1 MLPVI
6 KSFCTRTLGWPRVRS
21 VDADRRVLIRTV
33 ATPQGGTH
41 SEADSQGSPLT
52 ASLLRASKTAL
63 DLLIDQPFDP
73 GTRLD
78 LEFPGPG
85 GPAPHLLAC
94 VVRST
99 RQPQAK
105 WTAECWL
112 PLPLRRSELSWL
124 GSKQG
129 VPLKEDRRQ
138 WLRWSCRGDAFFRRA
153 SGAETE
159 FFPATV
165 SDISFGG
172 VRLLAAA
179 HAPEVGA
186 RLELVLERVPPA
198 PAIRMLAIVCHTQ
211 VQPDGSTAFGCG
223 FIRELGWNELWS
235 VLSPTQVATDQ
246 R

>member
-1 MLPVI
+1 MLPVV
-6 KSFCTRTLGWPRVRS
+6 KSFCTRALGWPPARLVT
-21 VDADRRVLIRTV
+21 ADRRVLIRPVTLLQ
-33 ATPQGGTH
+33 AGPH
-41 SEADSQGSPLT
+41 SEADSQSSPLT
-52 ASLLRASKTAL
+52 ASLLRASKSAL

-78 LEFPGPG
+78 VEFPGFVE
-85 GPAPHLLAC
+85 PAPHVLAC

-99 RQPQAK
+99 RQPEAK

-138 WLRWSCRGDAFFRRA
+138 WLRWSCRGDAFFRLA
-153 SGAETE
+153 SDVQTE
-159 FFPATV
+159 YYPATV
-165 SDISFGG
+165 TDISFGG
-172 VRLLAAA
+172 VRLVAVD

-211 VQPDGSTAFGCG
+211 GQPDGSTAFGCG

-235 VLSPTQVATDQ
+235 VLSPAQVATDQ

>member
-1 MLPVI
+1 MLPVV
-6 KSFCTRTLGWPRVRS
+6 KSLCMRALGWPPARS
-21 VDADRRVLIRTV
+21 MNADRRVLIRLV
-33 ATPQGGTH
+33 ALPQVGPH
-41 SEADSQGSPLT
+41 SEADSESSPLT
-52 ASLLRASKTAL
+52 ASLLRASKSAL

-73 GTRLD
+73 GARLD
-78 LEFPGPG
+78 VEFPGPVE
-85 GPAPHLLAC
+85 PAPHLLAC

-99 RQPQAK
+99 RRPEAK

-124 GSKQG
+124 ASKQG

-153 SGAETE
+153 SDVQTE
-159 FFPATV
+159 YYPATV

-172 VRLLAAA
+172 VRLLTAD

-186 RLELVLERVPPA
+186 RLELVLERMAPA
-198 PAIRMLAIVCHTQ
+198 PAIRMLGVVCHTHA
-211 VQPDGSTAFGCG
+211 QPDGSTAFGCG

-235 VLSPTQVATDQ
+235 VLSPAQVTTDQ
-246 R
+246 L